1 MRIPRFMPLVLVSAA
16 LIALGLVGCE
26 PLTSPA
32 GLSMKPK
39 TVDPGSAGPSSK
51 DDHNGDRGE
60 RPIRGSFKVFEPVWV
75 VSHFVES
82 TCNGLVAGAEVKSR
96 GNVSHLGQTELTAS
110 AAWDWSEKA
119 AGEFSPVGPT
129 TSSSATILSDY
140 PHDFCSQPVS
150 ASGKVILE
158 AANGDK
164 VRGTIQGGEV
174 YELGYDHPGDAQEQF
189 MVVEIDGGTGRFAHA
204 EGSIVIHS
212 IFHLVDQK
220 IITSSIMPGGRISY

>member
-1 MRIPRFMPLVLVSAA
+1 MRIPRFVPLVLVSAA

-26 PLTSPA
+26 PLTSPD

-39 TVDPGSAGPSSK
+39 TVDPGSASPSSK
-51 DDHNGDRGE
+51 DDNNGDEG
-60 RPIRGSFKVFEPVWV
+60 RPIRGSFKGFEPVWV
-75 VSHFVES
+75 VSHFVER

-96 GNVSHLGQTELTAS
+96 GIVSHLGMTEVTAS

-119 AGEFSPVGPT
+119 EGEFSPDGPT
-129 TSSSATILSDY
+129 TSSSATILNDY

-164 VRGTIQGGEV
+164 VRGTIKGGEV
-174 YELGYDHPGDAQEQF
+174 YELGYERPGDAQEQF
-189 MVVEIDGGTGRFAHA
+189 MVVKIVGGTGRFAHA
-204 EGSIVIHS
+204 EGHIVIHS
-212 IFHLVDQK
+212 IFNLVDQK